1 MHWKRIQR
9 NNRYHRGQPFKGEP
23 AFVWTV
29 NGEKGE
35 LHLVSPAGPS
45 LQANTYAEPV
55 AIEVR
60 DFETD
65 EVTVVEWQWADWQLE
80 IPVGERSNA
89 ALYEAVAEGDESKYA
104 TFEDALNRYE
114 QLDKWLESFQY

>member
-1 MHWKRIQR
+1 M
-9 NNRYHRGQPFKGEP
+9 GEP

-55 AIEVR
+55 VIEVR

-65 EVTVVEWQWADWQLE
+65 EVTVVEWQ
-80 IPVGERSNA
+80 
-89 ALYEAVAEGDESKYA
+89 
-104 TFEDALNRYE
+104 
-114 QLDKWLESFQY
+114 